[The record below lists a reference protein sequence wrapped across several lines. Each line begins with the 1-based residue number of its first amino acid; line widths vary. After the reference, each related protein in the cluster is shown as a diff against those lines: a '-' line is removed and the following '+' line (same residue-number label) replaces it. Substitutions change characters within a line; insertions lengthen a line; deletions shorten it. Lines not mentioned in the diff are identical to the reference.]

1 MPGRWCRY
9 EKKESTRDG
18 RTKRLIAEGANR
30 KNASL
35 KKLYNL

>member
-1 MPGRWCRY
+1 MYGRSCRY

-18 RTKRLIAEGANR
+18 RIKRLIAEGTNR
-30 KNASL
+30 KIASL